1 MPPAA
6 AAVPLAAGVAGPVL
20 PASAVGLASVLPS
33 AATMATY
40 ATIGAAGVG
49 AYSSIQQGRIAEQ
62 QSKFQAGLYGQ
73 EAESIDK
80 ATEFEEREMRV
91 EGRKLRARQLLQSG
105 GTVPGTGTNLLVGID
120 TAKDVEKDIHTM
132 KYGYGLQRRQAYSQ
146 AALARMSGK
155 SQKRASRWN
164 AGSSLLTGAYNVGS
178 IYT

>member
-6 AAVPLAAGVAGPVL
+6 AATATTATTTATTATTIAAYTA
-20 PASAVGLASVLPS
+20 AAAAAV
-33 AATMATY
+33 T
-40 ATIGAAGVG
+40 
-49 AYSSIQQGRIAEQ
+49 AYSSIQQGRYAEQ
-62 QSKFQAGLYGQ
+62 MGKAQAGLYGQ

-105 GTVPGTGTNLLVGID
+105 GTVPGTGTNLLVGIE
-120 TAKDVEKDIHTM
+120 TVKDVEKDIHTM